1 LLATSPGLLIAALAI
16 ISVIARSAEPP
27 LRTANPIADKT

>member
-16 ISVIARSAEPP
+16 ISVIARSTEPQLNP
-27 LRTANPIADKT
+27 ANPVADKP